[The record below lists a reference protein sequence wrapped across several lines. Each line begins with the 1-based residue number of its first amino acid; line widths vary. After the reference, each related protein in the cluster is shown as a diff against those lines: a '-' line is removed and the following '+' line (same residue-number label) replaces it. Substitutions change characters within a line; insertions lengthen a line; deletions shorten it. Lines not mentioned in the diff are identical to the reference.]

1 MNKAIFIGRLTRD
14 PEERE
19 LNSGKKCAKFSIAVN
34 RMGEGVDF
42 FNVVAWDKSADNVL
56 KYLIKGS
63 QVGIV
68 GHVQTGSYERNGVK
82 IPTFDIVAEN
92 VEFIGSKPD
101 AGGTQRKDDT
111 IDDLKEVV
119 DDDMPF

>member
-1 MNKAIFIGRLTRD
+1 MINKVFLIGRLTRD
-14 PEERE
+14 PEGRV
-19 LNSGKKCAKFSIAVN
+19 LDSGKKCAKFSIAVN
-34 RMGEGVDF
+34 RLGEGVDF

-63 QVGIV
+63 QVGIL

-82 IPTFDIVAEN
+82 IPTFDIIAEN
-92 VEFIGSKPD
+92 VEFIGSKAD
-101 AGGTQRKDDT
+101 TAGTQRKDAT
-111 IDDLKEVV
+111 IDDLKEV